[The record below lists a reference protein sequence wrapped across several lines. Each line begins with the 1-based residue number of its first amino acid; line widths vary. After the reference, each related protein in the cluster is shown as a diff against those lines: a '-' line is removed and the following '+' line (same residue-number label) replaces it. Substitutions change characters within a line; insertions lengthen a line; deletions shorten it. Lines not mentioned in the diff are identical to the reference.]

1 MAGDKI
7 APGANPEPGPDEGH
21 DGHLGAAVSRGLV
34 WLGVGRGVISA
45 LDLISI
51 VVVLAFWISPS
62 DYGVAMLAASL
73 FAVLDLAADLGL
85 SAAVIQRD
93 DHTPERISTVFWL
106 NLGLSLVVFGA
117 LLVLGPLLGELQ
129 NEPEVGLILIA
140 YGGKL
145 MLHNIFFVPQALMK
159 KELRFKE
166 LSVIRM
172 AANVADSAG
181 RIISA
186 ALGVGPWFIFV
197 GKVCNAIVTA
207 IGVQLQHPWRPRF
220 VLRMRDS
227 MHWVTFGLKTS
238 GSQILFHVY
247 TNIDYQVVGYY
258 FGSAANGLYSLAYM
272 LVLEPARLVSLV
284 VLDVAFP
291 TFARLQR
298 RRRQLIDQFVAF
310 SRLNLVI
317 VMPVMVGLVI
327 IADDLLA
334 LFWAPEW
341 AGAATVARVLCLV
354 GVLRA
359 LSFVAPPLLDGLGRP
374 TLTLV
379 YMITAAVALTAAF
392 IGFAVLLGPELGF
405 VSVGWAWVAG
415 YPIAFAVL
423 FALALGVIDLS
434 VAEYTR
440 RVIGVPLCIAGA
452 GALAGALQLALV
464 GAPVAV
470 RFGVVVT
477 VFLGATAVLL
487 ARFQGMGLAAIKR
500 SMSPPPD
507 PDPGDR

>member
-1 MAGDKI
+1 MPGDREI
-7 APGANPEPGPDEGH
+7 DTPAEPEH
-21 DGHLGAAVSRGLV
+21 DRAIGTAVSRGLV
-34 WLGVGRGVISA
+34 WLGIGRGVISG

-93 DHTPERISTVFWL
+93 DHTADRVSTVFWL
-106 NLGLSLVVFGA
+106 NLGLSLVVFG
-117 LLVLGPLLGELQ
+117 VLFIVGPLLGELQ
-129 NEPEVGLILIA
+129 SEPEVGVILIA

-166 LSVIRM
+166 LSIIRM
-172 AANVADSAG
+172 IANVADSAA
-181 RIISA
+181 RIIAA
-186 ALGVGPWFIFV
+186 ALGAGPWFIFA
-197 GKVCNAIVTA
+197 GKVGNAVVTA
-207 IGVQLQHPWRPRF
+207 IGVQVCHPWRPRF
-220 VLRMRDS
+220 VLRLRETRA
-227 MHWVTFGLKTS
+227 WLTFGLKTA
-238 GSQILFHVY
+238 GSQILFHIY

-258 FGSAANGLYSLAYM
+258 FGSAANGIYSLAYM

-291 TFARLQR
+291 TFARLQHK
-298 RRRQLIDQFVAF
+298 RRQLTDQFVSF

-317 VMPVMVGLVI
+317 VMPVMVGLLI
-327 IADDLLA
+327 LADDLLA
-334 LFWAPEW
+334 LFWGPEW
-341 AGAATVARVLCLV
+341 AAAAAVARVLCLV

-379 YMITAAVALTAAF
+379 YMITASVALTASF
-392 IGFAVLLGPELGF
+392 VGFAVWLGPDLGF
-405 VSVGWAWVAG
+405 ISVGWAWVAG

-423 FALALGVIDLS
+423 FALTLGVLQLS
-434 VAEYTR
+434 VREYAR
-440 RVIGVPLCIAGA
+440 RIIGVPLCIAAA
-452 GALAGALQLALV
+452 GILAEALHLALAA
-464 GAPVAV
+464 APTAV
-470 RFGVVVT
+470 RSAAVAAL
-477 VFLGATAVLL
+477 FLGATGYFL
-487 ARFQGMGLAAIKR
+487 ARFQGMGLSAIKR
-500 SMSPPPD
+500 SI
-507 PDPGDR
+507 